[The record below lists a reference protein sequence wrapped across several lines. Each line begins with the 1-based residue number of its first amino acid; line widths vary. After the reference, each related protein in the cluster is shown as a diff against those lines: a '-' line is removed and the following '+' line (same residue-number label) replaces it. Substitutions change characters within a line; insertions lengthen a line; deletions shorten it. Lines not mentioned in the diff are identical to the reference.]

1 MIYHIVTP
9 EQWAPFEYA
18 SAYKSE
24 TLDAETFIHCS
35 IQTQIAGVLERYYGN
50 VDNLLLMHIDESKL
64 TSALLYEPAPN
75 GTELFPH
82 VYGPINSEAIV
93 ELVWLKKEGEI
104 L

>member
-9 EQWAPFEYA
+9 EYWAQFEYA
-18 SAYKSE
+18 PAYKSE

-35 IQTQIAGVLERYYGN
+35 TQTQIAGVLERYYSG
-50 VDNLLLMHIDESKL
+50 VDNLFLMQIDETKL
-64 TSALLYEPAPN
+64 TSPLLYEPAPN

-93 ELVWLKKEGEI
+93 EIGWLKKDGNI